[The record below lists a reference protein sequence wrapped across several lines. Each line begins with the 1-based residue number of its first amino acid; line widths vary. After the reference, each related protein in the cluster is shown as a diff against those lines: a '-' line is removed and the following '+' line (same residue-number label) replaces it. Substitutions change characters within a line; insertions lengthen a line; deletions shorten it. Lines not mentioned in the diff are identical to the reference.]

1 MKKILSLVCALV
13 LLLTCIGPVPA
24 KAAAADTMTLSSVFL
39 RSAEGK
45 EGIFFGAYFNLSQD
59 TLNNMARY
67 GLALTPKTLAD
78 DDAWTAAMDGS
89 VQRSWYET
97 GLTAGVRKEVQ
108 STSLVNIINISNDS
122 MTNNRNANTVIY
134 VRPYVEMKDGSFVY
148 GDVGSITMKEVAQ
161 MVDAIYSTLTDA
173 QKRGLLG
180 MYERFT
186 SCMKGWGLSNIKAD
200 YPYGT
205 DVNGESLILQYR
217 RNKAVANMTDQNN
230 VLWSIETADGESVK
244 YSRAPTSSGVD
255 NTEEQDEVYTLYP
268 GRVYRGIPYTHGSA
282 GLDAFKLLAGSP
294 DANGVYTFQ
303 NFNSSYFNG
312 GSSTNTYNSSRLGN
326 DCWDAVYWA
335 WAGLGNSVTAGQTQ
349 QMTESYGLKL
359 LGEDILAEAMKGFVA
374 PDGRVMGEGEDAV
387 WEFICN
393 QSSAG
398 LYGYRSIKEGED
410 TAAKELSY
418 TGTFE
423 GSFLQGGTHTFTYT
437 KDFNHAVDGTMLVSY
452 AIRTFT
458 GEIVPKEGTLNYYK
472 QENYNLVFDYQA
484 LYQTYAL
491 AQPGDAMV
499 HFENTQGH
507 AIMVVDMN
515 VVYNQDG
522 TINGDESTITLLEQ
536 GSGHE
541 SRQSRDTWG
550 SYTQSAHSDHSD
562 FLDDCKYCAGYI
574 EDENIWAL
582 DYGRQVRSFHTL
594 AEANYL
600 AVTCEELVN
609 PAAKIAASRITDSKS
624 SATVTGV
631 YSGTLA
637 STYRVSHITLDV
649 FDESGA
655 KINSSTCFGIQSG
668 NTTAF
673 SLSRFVSD
681 QNAFYGSVLK
691 GTPALEYH
699 TYKYVV
705 TDSEGNTVYN
715 YKASDTG
722 NYYLDTETNT
732 YIEITGD
739 VVAPEGATLYTRTE
753 KTSTA
758 TWLEAP
764 DLPVGAYSYTLT
776 CVLANGYTK
785 TFRSG
790 FFTVGAGTT
799 PVEGNSV
806 TNMVFAD

>member
-59 TLNNMARY
+59 TINNMARY

-78 DDAWTAAMDGS
+78 DAAWTAAMDGS

-148 GDVGSITMKEVAQ
+148 GDVGSITMKQVAQ
-161 MVDAIYSTLTDA
+161 MVDAIYSTLTDT

-186 SCMKGWGLSNIKAD
+186 ACMQGWGLTNLKAD
-200 YPYGT
+200 YPNGT

-217 RNKAVANMTDQNN
+217 RNKAVANMTEQNN
-230 VLWSIETADGESVK
+230 VLWSITTADGAPVK
-244 YSRAPTSSGVD
+244 YSRAPNSAGVD
-255 NTEEQDEVYTLYP
+255 ADKQDQVYTLYP
-268 GRVYRGIPYTHGSA
+268 GRVYRGIPYAHGSA

-294 DANGVYTFQ
+294 DASGVYNFE
-303 NFNSSYFNG
+303 NFNGSYFNG
-312 GSSTNTYNSSRLGN
+312 GSNTNAYNMSRLGN
-326 DCWDAVYWA
+326 DCWDSVYWA
-335 WAGLGNSVTAGQTQ
+335 WSSFGNSVTAGQTQ
-349 QMTESYGLKL
+349 QMTKSYGLKL

-374 PDGRVMGEGEDAV
+374 PDGRVMGEGENAV

-393 QSSAG
+393 KSSEG
-398 LYGYRSIKEGED
+398 LYGYRSINNDVTG
-410 TAAKELSY
+410 TPLQFTGYYAKSTPLGLSSGTYTIEQAY
-418 TGTFE
+418 TG
-423 GSFLQGGTHTFTYT
+423 
-437 KDFNHAVDGTMLVSY
+437 AVDGTALVRY
-452 AIRTFT
+452 ATQKCT
-458 GEIVPKEGTLNYYK
+458 GELYSVAALKTDLEDLRP
-472 QENYNLVFDYQA
+472 VCDYQA

-491 AQPGDAMV
+491 TQPGDAMV
-499 HFENTQGH
+499 HFENTLGH

-550 SYTQSAHSDHSD
+550 SYTQSAHSGHSK
-562 FLDDCKYCAGYI
+562 FVDDCKYCAGYM

-582 DYGRQVRSFHTL
+582 DYDRQVRTFKTM
-594 AEANYL
+594 AENNYL

-624 SATVTGV
+624 NATITGV

-649 FDESGA
+649 FNEAGA

-668 NTTAF
+668 NKDAF

-681 QNAFYGSVLK
+681 QNAAYGSVLK
-691 GTPALEYH
+691 GKPVLEYH
-699 TYKYVV
+699 TYNYVV

-715 YKASDTG
+715 YKESADG

-732 YIEITGD
+732 YIEITGN

-753 KTSTA
+753 KTATA

-764 DLPVGAYSYTLT
+764 DLEAGAYAYSLT

-799 PVEGNSV
+799 PVEGNAV